1 MYFIFSTICIY
12 LAIAASAAPSIFKR
26 EENGEC
32 SNLLVDGS
40 KLKSYFKER
49 SLSTMCLTSNDS
61 SSVATSQKFERLPT
75 FAKPSHYKIFLK
87 PNLKTFKFDGEETI
101 TISVSERT
109 NFLKLHS
116 NELDIHAISVKLSN
130 GNTIENI
137 DHTYDNTLEMIKV
150 NFPEYIEPQ
159 EIKLH
164 ITFTGTHNDKM
175 TGFYRSTYKTS
186 TSKENYMVSTQ
197 FESTY
202 ARKSFPC
209 FDEPIYR
216 AIFDISLQVDSSLT
230 ALSNMEV
237 VSTKDMGDGTKLVE
251 FAPTINMSAYLV
263 AFVVGNFDYIEGKSN
278 NGTIVRVYTIPGKKD
293 QGRFALEVGIKALN
307 YFNEWFDFNYPV
319 SKMDMIA
326 IPDFSM
332 GAMENTGLLT
342 FREVALL
349 MDPSKTSVK
358 QKSYIALVIA
368 HEIAHQ
374 WFGNVVTHAWWN
386 QLWLKE
392 GFASFMEYLMV
403 GANYPEFNIWQQF
416 LNEEVTSGF
425 SLDSLRSSHPIE
437 VPIDNP
443 SELEEI
449 YDAITYQK
457 SNSVLRMLYSHLGEP
472 TFQKALRNY
481 IKKHQ
486 YSNTVTMDLW
496 NALSEASGQNIQQMM
511 DTWTKQ
517 IGFPLVSVSQT
528 IEGNKRI
535 LTLSQKRFIADG
547 GESESPQI
555 WHIPISISTKSS
567 KDQPKYKFLMTKAT
581 ETFTIEDVD
590 PCEWVKLNTGT
601 TGFYRVEY
609 ADDMLNS
616 LINAVRD
623 ETLSVLDRFGIAND
637 MFALVKAGK
646 LDGTHFVKLF
656 EASINEDDYVVRS
669 TLDAGIG
676 ALSNVL
682 ARFEDTDVV
691 GRFNSFVIKNLE
703 PLAAKLGWE
712 AKKDEDGRVSQLR
725 GLVLN
730 RLALAGHKPTID
742 AAREKFYDH
751 YKNKTNIDPNLR
763 STIYGVIGREDGTA
777 GIEQLQNIFETI
789 NFSEV
794 ERSCILGMAQTRDTA
809 LLESVFDYGFVK
821 NKIRSQDL
829 MILFAGASSNKV
841 GQDFIYKYFLNNMV
855 LLFKKFGNANSS
867 LFQRC
872 LKLSAE
878 AIASE
883 SMATDFENFFKC
895 NTDSVTQTTLD
906 RPIRQTT
913 EKMRNNYQLLKRNGP
928 SINQF
933 LIAQKF

>member
-1 MYFIFSTICIY
+1 
-12 LAIAASAAPSIFKR
+12 
-26 EENGEC
+26 
-32 SNLLVDGS
+32 
-40 KLKSYFKER
+40 
-49 SLSTMCLTSNDS
+49 MCLTSNES
-61 SSVATSQKFERLPT
+61 SSAVKSQKFERLPT
-75 FAKPSHYKIFLK
+75 FAKPSHYEIFLK
-87 PNLKTFKFDGEETI
+87 PNLETFKFDGEETI
-101 TISVSERT
+101 TISISERT

-116 NELDIHAISVKLSN
+116 NELDIHSVSVILNN
-130 GNTIENI
+130 GTTYGNI
-137 DHTYDNTLEMIKV
+137 NYTYDNTLEMVKI
-150 NFPEYIEPQ
+150 NFPEYIDPQ
-159 EIKLH
+159 EIKLRL
-164 ITFTGTHNDKM
+164 TFTGFHNDKM

-216 AIFDISLQVDSSLT
+216 AIFDVSLQINNSLT

-237 VSTKDMGDGTKLVE
+237 VSTKNMDDGTKLVK
-251 FAPTINMSAYLV
+251 FAPTIKMSSYLV
-263 AFVVGNFDYIEGKSN
+263 AFVVGNFDYIEGKSKS
-278 NGTIVRVYTIPGKKD
+278 GTLVRVYTIPGKKD
-293 QGRFALEVGIKALN
+293 QGHFALEVGIKALD
-307 YFNEWFDFNYPV
+307 YFNEWFDFTYPV

-349 MDPSKTSVK
+349 MDPAKTSIK
-358 QKSYIALVIA
+358 QKSYISLVIA

-374 WFGNVVTHAWWN
+374 WFGNIVTHAWWN

-403 GANYPEFNIWQQF
+403 GSNYPEFNIWQQF
-416 LNEEVTSGF
+416 LNDEVTAGL

-437 VPIDNP
+437 VPIENP

-457 SNSVLRMLYSHLGEP
+457 SNSVLRMLYGHLGEP

-486 YSNTVTMDLW
+486 YSNTVTADLW

-517 IGFPLVSVSQT
+517 VGFPFVSVSQK

-547 GESESPQI
+547 GDSETPQL
-555 WHIPISISTKSS
+555 WHIPISISTTSS
-567 KDQPKYKFLMTKAT
+567 KDQPKFKFLMTKAN
-581 ETFTIEDVD
+581 ETFTIENVD
-590 PCEWVKLNTGT
+590 PSEWVKLNTGT

-609 ADDMLNS
+609 SESMLDS
-616 LINAVRD
+616 LISAVRD
-623 ETLSVLDRFGIAND
+623 GTLPVLDRFGIAND

-646 LDGTHFVKLF
+646 LDGVHYLKLF
-656 EASINEDDYVVRS
+656 EASVNENNYIVRY
-669 TLDAGIG
+669 TLDGGIG

-682 ARFEDTDVV
+682 ARFEDADVV
-691 GRFNSFVIKNLE
+691 KRFDNFVIKNLE

-712 AKKDEDGRVSQLR
+712 AKQDEHGKVSLLR
-725 GLVLN
+725 ALVIN
-730 RLALAGHKPTID
+730 RLARSGHRPTID

-763 STIYGVIGREDGTA
+763 NAIYSVIGREDGTA
-777 GIEQLQNIFETI
+777 GIEQLQNIFETV
-789 NFSEV
+789 NFSEA
-794 ERSCILGMAQTRDTA
+794 ERSCILAMAQSIDEK
-809 LLESVFDYGFVK
+809 LLESVFDYGFKK

-829 MILFAGASSNKV
+829 MLLFAGASINKV
-841 GQDFIYKYFLNNMV
+841 GQDFIYNYFLKNMA
-855 LLFKKFGNANSS
+855 LLLEKFGNANSS
-867 LFQRC
+867 LFQAC
-872 LKLSAE
+872 LKRSAE
-878 AIASE
+878 SISSD

-895 NTDSVTQTTLD
+895 NTDAVTQSTLD

-913 EKMRNNYQLLKRNGP
+913 ESMRNNYQLLKRNGH

-933 LIAQKF
+933 LIAQNF